1 MGGPDHE
8 LDRAAL
14 APLIDHTVLG
24 PETTPDD
31 ARAVCAEAAENG
43 TNACIPPC
51 YLETCR
57 AEFPALTIAT
67 VVAFPHGQQSTTVK
81 VEEAIDAQNAGADEL
96 DVVCNLGR
104 LRAGEDDRVRAELA
118 EIEDAVS
125 LPVKVIVES
134 PLLTADELDRA
145 CSAARAAGVAMVKT
159 STGFVEGGARVTDVA
174 RMAEYLPV
182 KASGGIG
189 TYEEAVAM
197 LDAGAERIGAS
208 SGVEILAGAPSM
220 DR

>member
-1 MGGPDHE
+1 MGGPDLE
-8 LDRAAL
+8 LDRTAL

-24 PETTPDD
+24 PETTPDE
-31 ARAVCAEAAENG
+31 ARAVCAAAAENG

-51 YLETCR
+51 YLAGCR

-67 VVAFPHGQQSTTVK
+67 VVAFPHGQQSTAVK

-125 LPVKVIVES
+125 VPIKVIVES
-134 PLLTADELDRA
+134 PVLTADELDRA
-145 CSAARAAGVAMVKT
+145 CSAARGAGVAMVKT
-159 STGFVEGGARVTDVA
+159 STGFVDGGATVTDVA

-189 TYEEAVAM
+189 TYEEAMTM

-208 SGVEILAGAPSM
+208 SGLEILAGAPSNG
-220 DR
+220 D